1 MLAQLCG
8 ESIEGE
14 SRELDQEKQNVSQEG
29 ANKVSATRKLSVILY
44 YALDLS
50 DYKLDLLNF
59 AGTSNMLSDACIA

>member
-1 MLAQLCG
+1 M
-8 ESIEGE
+8 
-14 SRELDQEKQNVSQEG
+14 SQEG